1 MRSRGPLLLWAGL
14 CAGLL
19 LAFGLDAPVL
29 ALVEPLRESHL
40 ADVVRDSIRRLGT
53 GQVQVT
59 LLVAMV
65 LAGTFLSRRV
75 RSAGAWALAAFAVSG
90 ATVSILK
97 VGFHRPRP
105 WVAASQPHSL
115 VSYLRM
121 SSFQSFPSG
130 ESATTFAVAAL
141 LGYRFP
147 RLRIPLL
154 AAASLVAAARVFV
167 GAHHPSDVWA
177 AAMLGL
183 GVAQLVESY
192 ARKRAAQEP
201 ARDGFGLLT
210 GGVRIGYIQHG
221 DGDRRGRECDLN
233 SPQG

>member
-1 MRSRGPLLLWAGL
+1 MRSRRSLFLWAGL

-19 LAFGLDAPVL
+19 LAFCLDAPVL
-29 ALVEPLRESHL
+29 ALVEPLHESHL
-40 ADVVRDSIRRLGT
+40 AQMVRDSIRRLGT
-53 GQVQVT
+53 GQVQVA

-90 ATVSILK
+90 AAVSILK
-97 VGFHRPRP
+97 VVSHRPRP
-105 WVAASQPHSL
+105 WVAAPQPHSL
-115 VSYLRM
+115 ASCLRM

-147 RLRIPLL
+147 ALRIPLL
-154 AAASLVAAARVFV
+154 AVAAVVAAARVLV

-183 GVAQLVESY
+183 GVARLVESY
-192 ARKRAAQEP
+192 ARKQAAQKT
-201 ARDGFGLLT
+201 ARDD
-210 GGVRIGYIQHG
+210 GGA
-221 DGDRRGRECDLN
+221 C
-233 SPQG
+233 